1 MVNISLSKAEV
12 EKTIAILKKELRFW
26 EEQSE
31 NPPTDGHWVFANFKA
46 KSINRILNKLTEAVS
61 Q

>member
-1 MVNISLSKAEV
+1 MVNINLSKAEV
-12 EKTIAILKKELRFW
+12 EKTMSILKKELRFW

-31 NPPTDGHWVFANFKA
+31 NPPTDGHAVFAKLNIA
-46 KSINRILNKLTEAVS
+46 TINRILNKLTEAMS